1 MSLRTKGDRYGKKKK
16 NMQNIPLRTKWQN
29 SFKHEKSLWQKFL
42 HGKKKSQSKRLFSIN
57 KNKVC
62 NKIPVS
68 NIGKVISFIS
78 RGDKV

>member
-42 HGKKKSQSKRLFSIN
+42 HGKKKAKAKDCFQLT
-57 KNKVC
+57 
-62 NKIPVS
+62 KIKFVTKYPFQ
-68 NIGKVISFIS
+68 ILEK
-78 RGDKV
+78 

>member
-1 MSLRTKGDRYGKKKK
+1 MRDFIAIDMEKKKHAK
-16 NMQNIPLRTKWQN
+16 YPFKDKKWQN
-29 SFKHEKSLWQKFL
+29 SFKHEKEFVAKVFTW
-42 HGKKKSQSKRLFSIN
+42 KKKSQSKRLFSIN

>member
-1 MSLRTKGDRYGKKKK
+1 MAKFFQARKGVCGK
-16 NMQNIPLRTKWQN
+16 
-29 SFKHEKSLWQKFL
+29 SFYME
-42 HGKKKSQSKRLFSIN
+42 KKKSQSKRLFSIN